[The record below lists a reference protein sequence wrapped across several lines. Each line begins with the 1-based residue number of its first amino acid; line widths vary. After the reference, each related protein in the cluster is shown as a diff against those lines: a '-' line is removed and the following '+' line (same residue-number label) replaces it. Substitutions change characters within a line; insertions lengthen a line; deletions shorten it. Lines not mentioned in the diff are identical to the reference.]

1 MKATCYTKKIN
12 NRGFTLIELL
22 VVIAVIA
29 ILAAILLPALAKAKE
44 KAKRIACLAN
54 MRQVGVAIHMYD
66 SDFNGNLPNPSL
78 VKETTTHYTYDFD
91 NPSAPDNPLKLLQLY
106 LGAQANP
113 DSATAVYICPTAK
126 PHPNATY
133 APTSFSSTDIVISQV
148 VLDRGLGKLRHPDR
162 TVAMQETYFLSSTC
176 WYEPEGG
183 PTTYTQWHTYTA
195 DSTDEWLGP
204 PAREYYNV
212 MHQGG
217 GNLIWADCHAQYM
230 KCAAESSQ
238 DWGLVNSQGKD
249 EAYQASQGQSRANF
263 TYQE

>member
-22 VVIAVIA
+22 VVIAIIA
-29 ILAAILLPALAKAKE
+29 VLAAILLPALAGAKAR
-44 KAKRIACLAN
+44 AKRIACLNN
-54 MRQVGVAIHMYD
+54 MRQVGMAIHMYD
-66 SDFNGNLPNPSL
+66 SDFDGNLPNPSL
-78 VKETTTHYTYDFD
+78 DKATTPHYTYDFD

-113 DSATAVYICPTAK
+113 DSAAAVYICPTAQ
-126 PHPNATY
+126 PHPNPSL
-133 APTSFSSTDIVISQV
+133 APTIWSSTDIIISQI
-148 VLDRGLGKLRHPDR
+148 VLDRGLGKLRHPER
-162 TVAMQETYFLSSTC
+162 TIAMQEHYFLSSTC

-183 PTTYTQWHTYTA
+183 PTTYSQWHTYTA
-195 DSTDEWLGP
+195 QNTDEWLGP
-204 PAREYYNV
+204 PAREYYNN

-217 GNLIWADCHAQYM
+217 GNLLWADCHAVY
-230 KCAAESSQ
+230 KKYATESSL

-249 EAYQASQGQSRANF
+249 EAYQASEAQSRANF